1 MAVKFMKRLALVL
14 ALLTAACGYERQPVY
29 ADPPPGSYETSS
41 AILQTDD
48 GMLPLRTAAVSEA
61 FFTAAKAPPL
71 VGRFFIPG
79 DYASRVRVAVLSY
92 DLWTQKFGASPK
104 IIGQEIS
111 LNGNSAVVVGIA
123 PEGFRL
129 PKDTLLWTPRS
140 GS

>member
-1 MAVKFMKRLALVL
+1 MKRVLFVL
-14 ALLTAACGYERQPVY
+14 ALLTTACTFERPVVY
-29 ADPPPGSYETSS
+29 ADPPAGSYESSS
-41 AILQTDD
+41 AMLQTDD
-48 GMLPLRTAAVSEA
+48 GMLPVRAAAVSEA
-61 FFTAAKAPPL
+61 FFTATKAPPL

-79 DYASRVRVAVLSY
+79 DYTSRVRVAVLSH

-111 LNGNSAVVVGIA
+111 LNGNSAIVVGIA